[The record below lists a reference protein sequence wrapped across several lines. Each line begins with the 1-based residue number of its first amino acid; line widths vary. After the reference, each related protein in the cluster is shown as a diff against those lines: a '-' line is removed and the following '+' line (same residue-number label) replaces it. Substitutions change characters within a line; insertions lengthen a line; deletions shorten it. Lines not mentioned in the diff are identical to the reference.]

1 MPLYASGLLDSTS
14 FSLPQW
20 PGIATFSLSE
30 RHAESGFNV
39 NSMYN
44 QILGSG
50 LSFNLPDYPD
60 LPPGSGIEYLVTSL
74 RRNISNS
81 IQAENSGVLS
91 NTRYSLLF
99 PGQDYGSGVRY

>member
-39 NSMYN
+39 KSMYN

-74 RRNISNS
+74 RRNIFLSLFKASDESNSPLLRLCSNS
-81 IQAENSGVLS
+81 IVA
-91 NTRYSLLF
+91 
-99 PGQDYGSGVRY
+99 